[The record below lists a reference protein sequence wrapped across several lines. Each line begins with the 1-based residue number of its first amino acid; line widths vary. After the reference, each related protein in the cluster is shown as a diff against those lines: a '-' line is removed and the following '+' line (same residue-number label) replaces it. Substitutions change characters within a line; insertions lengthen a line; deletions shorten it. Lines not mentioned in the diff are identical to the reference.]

1 MAHIPGHSTIDGTW
15 DYSDLA
21 PNIVVGDGCY
31 LENRASFERCRST
44 RNPGLS
50 IGDGSRVYMWT
61 VFNIEP
67 EGAVFVGRDTILV
80 GAVMMCA
87 DLITIGA
94 RCTISYGVTIADSDF
109 HPRDPGA
116 RRRDAIANAP
126 GGDRESRP
134 EFVTRPVTIGND
146 VAVGIGAIILKGAVL
161 EDGCQI
167 GAGAVVAGRVGA
179 GTTVAGNPARVERLP

>member
-1 MAHIPGHSTIDGTW
+1 MTDASGYNTIMGTW
-15 DYSDLA
+15 DYSDLS
-21 PNIVVGDGCY
+21 PKIVIGKDCY
-31 LENRASFERCRST
+31 LENKASFERFRST
-44 RNPGLS
+44 KSPGII
-50 IGDGSRVYMWT
+50 IGDRCRVYTWT

-116 RRRDAIANAP
+116 RRQDAIANAP

-134 EFVTRPVTIGND
+134 AFITRPVTIGDD
-146 VAVGIGAIILKGAVL
+146 VEIGIGAIILKGAVL
-161 EDGCQI
+161 EDGCRI

-179 GTTVAGNPARVERLP
+179 GVSVVGNPARVERLP